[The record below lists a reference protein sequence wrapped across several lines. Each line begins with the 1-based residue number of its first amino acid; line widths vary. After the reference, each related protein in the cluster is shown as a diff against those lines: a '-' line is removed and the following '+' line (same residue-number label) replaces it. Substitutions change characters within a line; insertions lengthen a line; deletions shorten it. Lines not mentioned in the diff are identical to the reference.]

1 MTYLLDVNCLLAAV
15 WSTHADHS
23 KMDAWV
29 EGKELATCAIT
40 ELGFLRVSTHP
51 KAIHADMAS
60 ARQLL
65 EDFIAKRAVRFLPC
79 DLPALRSRAT
89 THGAVTDAYLAE
101 LAQSKGMKFAALDR
115 RIRHPAAELIAD
127 SVE

>member
-15 WSTHADHS
+15 WSTHADHP

-29 EGKELATCAIT
+29 GSRELATCAIT

-65 EDFIAKRAVRFLPC
+65 EDFIAKHAVRFLPC
-79 DLPALRSRAT
+79 DLPALNSRAT
-89 THGAVTDAYLAE
+89 GHGAVTDAYLAD
-101 LAQSKGMKFAALDR
+101 LAQSKGMKFATLDR
-115 RIRHPAAELIAD
+115 RLRHSAAELIT
-127 SVE
+127 ERPE